1 MCCFY
6 TPAPWATPRLQWAA
20 GGEEEVCAVA
30 TPLRPD
36 TQIAGTTKTHARA
49 AMRADTRR
57 ALVDFYAPFNAALAE
72 VVTCGWRAAAAA
84 ARVCSVSWRAAAAA
98 ARVCVASAGARRRM
112 LLAWFC
118 VS

>member
-1 MCCFY
+1 MCH
-6 TPAPWATPRLQWAA
+6 R
-20 GGEEEVCAVA
+20 
-30 TPLRPD
+30 PLRPD

-84 ARVCSVSWRAAAAA
+84 ARVCSVSWRAAAVTARVCSVSWRAAAAA
-98 ARVCVASAGARRRM
+98 ARVC
-112 LLAWFC
+112 C
-118 VS
+118 VSWRAAADAARVVLH